1 MDGGFW
7 KQRVRLAPRHRYGL
21 SGLSFDWGMPAYALD
36 KHTSSGKAAITQF
49 AAENNAV
56 ADVLSRRVPD
66 FRAADVAAMGAFYT
80 DAIPIRPQLFWH
92 GTTELERL
100 GREADFAKIGY
111 PIEAIDE
118 LIAAIADNLDHLNV
132 LRAKRFSRRF
142 GKGET
147 CDA

>member
-1 MDGGFW
+1 
-7 KQRVRLAPRHRYGL
+7 
-21 SGLSFDWGMPAYALD
+21 
-36 KHTSSGKAAITQF
+36 
-49 AAENNAV
+49 
-56 ADVLSRRVPD
+56 
-66 FRAADVAAMGAFYT
+66 MGAFYT